1 MDTLL
6 LFLSVVVLLQSVL
19 ALGGVIRFAFYA
31 LRRQPIRPNR
41 YQPKAAVIIPCRG
54 LEHDFEENIR
64 AYLIQDYRDYEII
77 LVTESESDPAYPVL
91 MKLIKTARRPVW
103 MVVAG
108 EAEGQGQKVHNLC
121 AAIDMLTSID
131 RRTEVLVF
139 ADSDAQVGR
148 RWLSELVTPLSDK
161 KTGATTGFRWYLP
174 AHDQRWFGGRFA
186 SILLSIWNA
195 GALSLLGE
203 RSGFAWG
210 GAMAI
215 RRETFEKLGIK
226 ERWQGSVSDDYVLT
240 SAIKEAGK
248 SIKFVSRCLVPSYA
262 ESSLK
267 DLLEFTTRQMRIT
280 RVYSPRIWKLA
291 CLTHCLYN
299 FTLWIGLFRL
309 FSQNFE
315 GAGNHLLAWLL
326 IVIFALGSM
335 SGWIRV
341 GVAADLLPADR
352 ERAQQIWWA
361 FALLGPV
368 ISAIYLYNI
377 IASAGTRRIIWR
389 GIEYDMISPSETLIR
404 NHPAQETD
412 VQSPESGVR
421 TQESKLRSL
430 GTKKRTQRKARSQKE
445 VGSQKK
451 VRSQD

>member
-1 MDTLL
+1 MDKVL
-6 LFLSVVVLLQSVL
+6 LFLCVVVLLQSAL
-19 ALGGVIRFAFYA
+19 ALGGVIRFALYS
-31 LRRQPIRPNR
+31 LRRQPVRPNR

-54 LEHDFEENIR
+54 LDHDFEENIR

-108 EAEGQGQKVHNLC
+108 EAKGQGQKVHNLC
-121 AAIDMLTSID
+121 AAIDMLNSID

-139 ADSDAQVGR
+139 ADSDAQVAR
-148 RWLSELVTPLSDK
+148 RWLSELVNPLSDK
-161 KTGATTGFRWYLP
+161 KIGATTGFRWYLP
-174 AHDQRWFGGRFA
+174 ADDQRWFGGRFA

-210 GAMAI
+210 GSMAI
-215 RRETFEKLGIK
+215 RRDTFEKLGIK
-226 ERWQGSVSDDYVLT
+226 ERWQGAVSDDYVLT
-240 SAIKEAGK
+240 SAVREAGK
-248 SIKFVSRCLVPSYA
+248 RIKFVPKCLVPSYD
-262 ESSLK
+262 ESTLK

-299 FTLWIGLFRL
+299 LTLWVGLYRL
-309 FSQNFE
+309 FSQGFA
-315 GAGNHLLAWLL
+315 GTGNHLLAWLL

-341 GVAADLLPADR
+341 GVAADLLPAER
-352 ERAQQIWWA
+352 EQAQQIWWA
-361 FALLGPV
+361 FVLLGPV
-368 ISAIYLYNI
+368 ISALYLYNI

-389 GIEYDMISPSETLIR
+389 GIEYEMISPDETVIGQR
-404 NHPAQETD
+404 PVEETEERKQRAGGRRQKTG
-412 VQSPESGVR
+412 VRRRKSGVR
-421 TQESKLRSL
+421 SQESEV
-430 GTKKRTQRKARSQKE
+430 RSQKSE
-445 VGSQKK
+445 DRIV
-451 VRSQD
+451 